1 MFVYFGVVLVLKQR
15 SDAVFQG
22 IGGKIGRTQLI
33 KSDRCQKLEVEKENI
48 ELAKRK
54 SICYNSDTR
63 KIVCKTTLCTQK
75 KNRGVPAP
83 LFSIMG

>member
-1 MFVYFGVVLVLKQR
+1 MQ
-15 SDAVFQG
+15 
-22 IGGKIGRTQLI
+22 
-33 KSDRCQKLEVEKENI
+33 LEVEKENI

-54 SICYNSDTR
+54 SICYNKDTR

-75 KNRGVPAP
+75 KNRGVAAP